1 MLETILSFISE
12 FVSGYI
18 NMFTEF
24 EFTFDHIS
32 MMIALT
38 IWMISMV
45 GFYGT
50 ISYLIL
56 SGISNGMKNVLIA
69 ARKAILSI
77 DADLRE
83 EVRS

>member
-24 EFTFDHIS
+24 EFTFNHIS

-38 IWMISMV
+38 IWMVSMV

-50 ISYLIL
+50 LLYVIV
-56 SGISNGMKNVLIA
+56 SGITSYTKTLVMA

>member
-1 MLETILSFISE
+1 MLETILSFTSE
-12 FVSGYI
+12 FVSSYI

-24 EFTFDHIS
+24 EFTFNHIS

-38 IWMISMV
+38 IWMVSMI
-45 GFYGT
+45 GFYST
-50 ISYLIL
+50 LSYLIL
-56 SGISNGMKNVLIA
+56 SGIGSSINNVLIA

-77 DADLRE
+77 DAELRE

>member
-24 EFTFDHIS
+24 EFTFNHIS

-38 IWMISMV
+38 IWMVAIV

-50 ISYLIL
+50 LLYVIV
-56 SGISNGMKNVLIA
+56 SGITSYTKTLVMA
-69 ARKAILSI
+69 SRKAILSI

>member
-24 EFTFDHIS
+24 EFTFNHIG
-32 MMIALT
+32 MMVSLT
-38 IWMISMV
+38 IWMFAVV

-50 ISYLIL
+50 LLYVIV
-56 SGISNGMKNVLIA
+56 SGITSYTKTLAMA

>member
-24 EFTFDHIS
+24 EFTFNHIG
-32 MMIALT
+32 MMVALT
-38 IWMISMV
+38 IWMVAVV

-50 ISYLIL
+50 LLYVIV
-56 SGISNGMKNVLIA
+56 SGITGYTKTLVMA

>member
-12 FVSGYI
+12 FASGYI
-18 NMFTEF
+18 NLFTEF
-24 EFTFDHIS
+24 EFTFNHIS

-38 IWMISMV
+38 IWMISMI

-69 ARKAILSI
+69 VRKAILSI
-77 DADLRE
+77 DADLKR

>member
-50 ISYLIL
+50 ISYLIY
-56 SGISNGMKNVLIA
+56 
-69 ARKAILSI
+69 
-77 DADLRE
+77 
-83 EVRS
+83 

>member
-24 EFTFDHIS
+24 EFTFNHIG
-32 MMIALT
+32 MMVALT
-38 IWMISMV
+38 IWMVAVV

-50 ISYLIL
+50 LLYVIV
-56 SGISNGMKNVLIA
+56 SGITSYTKTLAMA

>member
-18 NMFTEF
+18 NLFTEF
-24 EFTFDHIS
+24 EFTFNHIS

-38 IWMISMV
+38 IWAISMI

-50 ISYLIL
+50 LSYLIL
-56 SGISNGMKNVLIA
+56 SGIGNGMKNVLIA